1 MANVIQI
8 KKSAYDGT
16 TAPSGTGGSAQLAYG
31 ELGWLNNNGSAGKLF
46 IGGKDSSNA
55 GFIVDI
61 QTNIINAIPD
71 ADDDGSTKGL
81 AAFDNADFNAT
92 SGVVTLATTSTA
104 AELNILD
111 GATLDTT
118 ELNKLDGVTATTA
131 QINQIA
137 VAAGNAVAS
146 KALVVD
152 ANKDI
157 AAIRNLTTTGNI
169 SIGGN
174 LTVTGSTTT
183 VNSSVVEVGDVSIA
197 LAKDNSADAS
207 DIGFYGKYVES
218 GTKYSGLFRDAS
230 DGTGVWKF
238 YDSLTL
244 APHEGTGVVDTS
256 GTNNFSL
263 GDLSTNLVSSTIDCG
278 AY

>member
-16 TAPSGTGGSAQLAYG
+16 TPPSGTGGSAQLAYG

-81 AAFDNADFNAT
+81 AAFDNADFDAT
-92 SGVVTLATTSTA
+92 SGVVSLATTSTA

-183 VNSSVVEVGDVSIA
+183 VNSTTVEVGDVSIA

-207 DIGFYGKYVES
+207 DIGIYGKYVAS
-218 GTKYSGLFRDAS
+218 GTKYSGLFRDAT
-230 DGTGVWKF
+230 DGVWKF

-244 APHEGTGVVDTS
+244 APHETTGVVS
-256 GTNNFSL
+256 VGSNGYSL
-263 GDLSTNLVSSTIDCG
+263 GDLSTNLVSSTIDCDTWS
-278 AY
+278 